1 MLALNGPQGD
11 YLGMPAAQ
19 CSPNLPTPCYGRAE
33 ARERGIGVWYA
44 DELRTWLWVPEDG
57 EGGIVAVTHCPYC
70 GQPLPNAATLL
81 WRALAD
87 PENDG

>member
-1 MLALNGPQGD
+1 
-11 YLGMPAAQ
+11 MPAPS

-44 DELRTWLWVPEDG
+44 DDVRAWLWVPDDRSC
-57 EGGIVAVTHCPYC
+57 VLAVTHCPYC
-70 GQPLPNAATLL
+70 GRPLPNASALL

-87 PENDG
+87 PEE